1 MQEFN
6 VKLFNITEEESI
18 CVINIDKIDKN
29 LRKAIDENITYI
41 WDGENGKIEIA
52 KKEILKFLN
61 NKNSD
66 EKKYG
71 AIAEFF
77 IHFYLKLN
85 GYQQASLFQNLEEN
99 SYKKGFDGYYIKDD
113 EEWIIESK
121 STILEKDIEH
131 DEKLKEAYDDIN
143 KKISGKESND
153 PWKNAYNH
161 ARLFDIKK
169 SIKINLKA
177 LSAEFIDGKYHKIEE
192 FNIIPCSTIFIK
204 DNTNIKD
211 TEEVVSK
218 VSKKVKNFKYKKIIA
233 ICINNL
239 VKELFIQYLE
249 EV

>member
-113 EEWIIESK
+113 EE
-121 STILEKDIEH
+121 
-131 DEKLKEAYDDIN
+131 
-143 KKISGKESND
+143 
-153 PWKNAYNH
+153 
-161 ARLFDIKK
+161 
-169 SIKINLKA
+169 
-177 LSAEFIDGKYHKIEE
+177 
-192 FNIIPCSTIFIK
+192 
-204 DNTNIKD
+204 
-211 TEEVVSK
+211 
-218 VSKKVKNFKYKKIIA
+218 
-233 ICINNL
+233 
-239 VKELFIQYLE
+239 
-249 EV
+249 